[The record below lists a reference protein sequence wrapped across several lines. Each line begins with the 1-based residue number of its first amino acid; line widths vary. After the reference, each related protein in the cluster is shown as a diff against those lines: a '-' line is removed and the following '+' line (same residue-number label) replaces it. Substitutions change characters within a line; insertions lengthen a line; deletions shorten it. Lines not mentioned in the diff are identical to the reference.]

1 MATVQFG
8 DHGGDLSNPSVHSGG
23 QYTVFTATNLEQQTT
38 DGWRF
43 TATGENLLSQS
54 GAYLTSYSG
63 YVPDGS
69 LAFSISGIHTDLS
82 LFQAYVSSG
91 NMYALVT
98 LIASGN
104 DTVTGGAGNDT
115 ARGGAGNDTFDGRG
129 GVDTAVYEGNRSAY
143 TVTRTALDAWRVA
156 GTADGTDSL
165 VGVERLKFADKSV
178 AFDLSG
184 SGHAAQAVELL
195 GAAFGTS
202 ALTDRVVVGIALG
215 LFDAGFSM
223 HDVCSVVVGLPLFQS
238 LASSSS
244 NVSFVEYV
252 YRNLTSNLPSTVDRD
267 LLVGLLQGSG
277 GSMSQADMLEA
288 AALCQPNVDHIGLTG
303 MQAMGIEYV

>member
-1 MATVQFG
+1 MAIVQFG
-8 DHGGDLSNPSVHSGG
+8 DHGGDLSSPTVHSGD
-23 QYTVFTATNLEQQTT
+23 TTSITATTMEQRAD

-43 TATGENLLSQS
+43 VATGDFTASS
-54 GAYLTSYSG
+54 GAYITSYSG

-69 LAFSISGIHTDLS
+69 LGYSISGIHTDLS
-82 LFQAYVSSG
+82 QFQAYVSSG

-104 DTVTGGAGNDT
+104 DTVTGGAGNDI

-129 GVDTAVYEGNRSAY
+129 GVDTAVYESNRSVY
-143 TVTRTALDAWRVA
+143 TVTRTALDAWRVVGPA
-156 GTADGTDSL
+156 EGTDSL

-195 GAAFGTS
+195 GAAFGPS
-202 ALTDRVVVGIALG
+202 ALSDRVVVGIALG
-215 LFDAGFSM
+215 LFDAGYSM
-223 HDVCSVVVGLPLFQS
+223 HDVCSVVVGLPVFQS
-238 LASSSS
+238 LAGSSG
-244 NVSFVEYV
+244 NVDFVNYV
-252 YRNLTSNLPSTVDRD
+252 YRNLTTNLPPTVDRD

-277 GSMSQADMLEA
+277 GTMSQADMLQA
-288 AALCQPNVDHIGLTG
+288 AALCEPNLTHIGLTG
-303 MQAMGIEYV
+303 MQATGIEYV

>member
-1 MATVQFG
+1 M
-8 DHGGDLSNPSVHSGG
+8 
-23 QYTVFTATNLEQQTT
+23 
-38 DGWRF
+38 
-43 TATGENLLSQS
+43 
-54 GAYLTSYSG
+54 
-63 YVPDGS
+63 
-69 LAFSISGIHTDLS
+69 
-82 LFQAYVSSG
+82 
-91 NMYALVT
+91 
-98 LIASGN
+98 
-104 DTVTGGAGNDT
+104 
-115 ARGGAGNDTFDGRG
+115 
-129 GVDTAVYEGNRSAY
+129 
-143 TVTRTALDAWRVA
+143 A